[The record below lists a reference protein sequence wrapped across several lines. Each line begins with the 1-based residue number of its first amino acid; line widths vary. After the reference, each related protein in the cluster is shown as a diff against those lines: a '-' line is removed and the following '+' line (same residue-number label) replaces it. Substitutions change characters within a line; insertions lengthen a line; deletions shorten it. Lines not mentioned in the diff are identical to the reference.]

1 MTIFSA
7 GPQALGYFY
16 QARVAL
22 SLLLESPDEARLRVE
37 ALDDIEISDAVS
49 AGSLSLVQL
58 KHHTVDATLTDA
70 SADLWKS
77 LRVWSEQAKST
88 KFVLDNAKIILF
100 TTAKITSGSI
110 ASLLGDMKRDVN
122 EAEKKLLDVASKSD
136 NESLKKAFEAFKG
149 LTDSQRKALLAT
161 IYIVGTQPD
170 ISGIKKKIN
179 QQLRLAVRAEHL
191 APLSERVEGWWN
203 DKVILHL
210 LAKNPRYADGIT
222 GFELHEFVASVA
234 ETFHDGSLP
243 IDYDDLGMADDEVEA
258 NRSRQYVKQLE
269 AINTPARTIRKAIF
283 DYHRAYNQRHRWLRD
298 SLIFPEELEKYE
310 ERLCDEWERYFDH
323 NFSFVDAA
331 DSQALITAGKAILR
345 WAELECDLRIRPRVE
360 AEFVRRGS
368 FHILAEKAPPD
379 VCWHPKFAELMTQTM
394 TEAAA
399 T

>member
-1 MTIFSA
+1 MTTFSA

-49 AGSLSLVQL
+49 AGSLSLIQL
-58 KHHTVDATLTDA
+58 KHHTGDAALTDA
-70 SADLWKS
+70 SPDLWKS
-77 LRVWSEQAKST
+77 LRVWSEQAKSA
-88 KFVLDNAKIILF
+88 KFALDNVKIVLF
-100 TTAKITSGSI
+100 TTATIPAGSL
-110 ASLLGDMKRDVN
+110 ASLLGHMKRDVN
-122 EAEKKLLDVASKSD
+122 EAEKKLLEVASKSD
-136 NESLKKAFEAFKG
+136 NASLKKAFDAFKG
-149 LTDSQRKALLAT
+149 LTDAQRKALLAT
-161 IYIVGTQPD
+161 VYIVGSHPD
-170 ISGIKKKIN
+170 ISGTKKKID

-191 APLSERVEGWWN
+191 APFAERVEGWWT

-210 LAKNPRYADGIT
+210 LAKNPRYAGGIT
-222 GFELHEFVASVA
+222 GFELHEYVASVA

-243 IDYDDLGMADDEVEA
+243 IDYDGLDMTDDEVDA

-269 AINTPARTIRKAIF
+269 TINASARVIRKAIF

-298 SLIFPEELEKYE
+298 SLIFPEEMEKYE

-323 NFSFVDAA
+323 NFSFVDET
-331 DSQALITAGKAILR
+331 DNQALITVGKAILR
-345 WAELECDLRIRPRVE
+345 WAELECNLRIRPRVE

-368 FHILAEKAPPD
+368 FHILADKIPPD
-379 VCWHPKFAELMTQTM
+379 ICWHPKFADLMTQAM
-394 TEAAA
+394 TAAA

>member
-22 SLLLESPDEARLRVE
+22 SLLLESSDETRLRVE

-49 AGSLSLVQL
+49 TGSLSLVQV
-58 KHHTVDATLTDA
+58 KHHTGDATLTDA
-70 SADLWKS
+70 SPDLWKS
-77 LRVWSEQAKST
+77 LRIWSEQARST
-88 KFVLDNAKIILF
+88 KFVLDNTKIILF
-100 TTAKITSGSI
+100 TTAKIASGSI

-149 LTDSQRKALLAT
+149 LTDAQRKALLAT
-161 IYIVGTQPD
+161 IHIVGAQPD
-170 ISGIKKKIN
+170 ISEIKKKIN

-191 APLSERVEGWWN
+191 ASFSERVEGWWN

-210 LAKNPRYADGIT
+210 LAKSSRYADGIT
-222 GFELHEFVASVA
+222 GFELHEFVASVV

-258 NRSRQYVKQLE
+258 SRSRQYIKQLE
-269 AINTPARTIRKAIF
+269 AINASARTIRKAIF

-310 ERLCDEWERYFDH
+310 ERLRDEWERYFDH
-323 NFSFVDAA
+323 NFSFVDGA
-331 DSQALITAGKAILR
+331 DNQALITAGKAVLR
-345 WAELECDLRIRPRVE
+345 WAELGCDLRIRPRVE

-368 FHILAEKAPPD
+368 FHILAEKRPPD
-379 VCWHPKFAELMTQTM
+379 ICWHPKFADLMTQTM
-394 TEAAA
+394 SEAA
-399 T
+399 TT

>member
-1 MTIFSA
+1 M
-7 GPQALGYFY
+7 
-16 QARVAL
+16 
-22 SLLLESPDEARLRVE
+22 
-37 ALDDIEISDAVS
+37 
-49 AGSLSLVQL
+49 
-58 KHHTVDATLTDA
+58 
-70 SADLWKS
+70 
-77 LRVWSEQAKST
+77 
-88 KFVLDNAKIILF
+88 
-100 TTAKITSGSI
+100 
-110 ASLLGDMKRDVN
+110 
-122 EAEKKLLDVASKSD
+122 
-136 NESLKKAFEAFKG
+136 
-149 LTDSQRKALLAT
+149 
-161 IYIVGTQPD
+161 
-170 ISGIKKKIN
+170 
-179 QQLRLAVRAEHL
+179 RAEHL
-191 APLSERVEGWWN
+191 EPFSERVEGWWT

-243 IDYDDLGMADDEVEA
+243 IDYDDLGMADDEVEV

-323 NFSFVDAA
+323 NFSFDAAA
-331 DSQALITAGKAILR
+331 DSHALVTAGKAILR

-368 FHILAEKAPPD
+368 FHILADKAPPD
-379 VCWHPKFAELMTQTM
+379 VYWHPKFADQMAKTM
-394 TEAAA
+394 TEAVA